1 MPVASRKLNARKTP
15 VKNTGSKTSKPSA
28 KVSPKGSEK
37 EVSLTQRMTTP
48 RKGKLSHIEFAVRDI
63 IDVKEYDDNTK
74 YGVVI
79 GDVTYTW
86 WATYEKG
93 SWQDLF
99 EELPRGRARFRS
111 HTEAYKPR
119 RGATVE
125 NEMVLTCPAVQRDK

>member
-1 MPVASRKLNARKTP
+1 MPTASRKLAAKTP
-15 VKNTGSKTSKPSA
+15 VKNTGSKISKPSA

-37 EVSLTQRMTTP
+37 EISLTHRMTAP

-93 SWQDLF
+93 SWQDLL
-99 EELPRGRARFRS
+99 EELPRGRVRFRS
-111 HTEAYKPR
+111 DTKAYKPR
-119 RGATVE
+119 TGATVE